1 MKAILRA
8 LRAELAAIFGDPQ
21 MLSVMVVSLAIYALI
36 YPYPY
41 RPELLREVPVA
52 VVDLDNS
59 AGSRQL
65 ARDIDASEA
74 VAVVARPPTMAEAER
89 LVHERR
95 AYGIL
100 LVPQGFERELLRGR
114 QSPIAIYADASY
126 FLMYQ
131 KTLTG
136 IAGPARTTG
145 VQVQVA
151 RQLATGT
158 SRT

>member
-21 MLSVMVVSLAIYALI
+21 ILSVMVVSLAIYALI

-131 KTLTG
+131 KALTG
-136 IAGPARTTG
+136 IAGALGRM
-145 VQVQVA
+145 
-151 RQLATGT
+151 RY
-158 SRT
+158 R